1 MREKVVNSAANG
13 YGQLYSL
20 LAALSADLALPLI
33 QIKSVLELTGSENYS
48 KSGSVNNFETIQN
61 SADNGLQLIEAYR
74 LVLNSG
80 NIDSLQFEPVAIG
93 AILQEV
99 AHSLT
104 PYAKQ
109 YNTALEIDVA
119 HNLAPVLAH
128 QPSLKAAIAVLSSSM
143 IRAQV
148 ATVEQKN
155 YRLLLAAHRGTEDAI
170 STGVFSSIT
179 GLSDKTLR
187 SARLQMGKAR
197 QPMTNVPTGAASGIL
212 IADMLCTAMW
222 QPLRAAAHSGLHG
235 LVTGL
240 PISKQMH
247 FV

>member
-1 MREKVVNSAANG
+1 MRKEVVKSAANDS
-13 YGQLYSL
+13 GQLYSL

-33 QIKSVLELTGSENYS
+33 QIKSVLELSSAENYS
-48 KSGSVNNFETIQN
+48 KLAFQNNLETILL

-80 NIDSLQFEPVAIG
+80 NLNSLHFEPVAIG

-109 YNTALEIDVA
+109 YNTALEIDIQ
-119 HNLAPVLAH
+119 HNLTPVLAH
-128 QPSLKAAIAVLSSSM
+128 QPSLKAAIQVLSSSM
-143 IRAQV
+143 IRAQ
-148 ATVEQKN
+148 AAMVEQKN
-155 YRLLLAAHRGTEDAI
+155 YRLLLAAHRRAENAI
-170 STGVFSSIT
+170 SAGVFSSIT

-187 SARLQMGKAR
+187 SARLLMGKAR
-197 QPMTNVPTGAASGIL
+197 QPLPNVPAGAASGIL
-212 IADMLCTAMW
+212 IADMLCSAMW
-222 QPLRAAAHSGLHG
+222 QPLRAAAHGGLHG
-235 LVTGL
+235 LATGL